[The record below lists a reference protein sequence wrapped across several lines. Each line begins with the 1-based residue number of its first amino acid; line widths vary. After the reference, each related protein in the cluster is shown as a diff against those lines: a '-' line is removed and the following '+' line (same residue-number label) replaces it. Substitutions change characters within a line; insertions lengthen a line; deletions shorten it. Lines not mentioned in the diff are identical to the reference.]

1 MTSNYLSVKGKAKM
15 DLFNQTGYFDTFVSV
30 SNRTNKNRAKKERL
44 QKEYI
49 LPSHNIKH
57 PKETIP
63 FLKQLLEEHKKGV
76 DVKAIL
82 FGVSKQLLGM
92 ELAEYKHYD
101 KGFYISVPAKVK
113 QETDLIGSIYQYLT
127 PKDVRLA
134 SGSFYTNES
143 MIEDIV
149 KQLDINETDVVFDPA
164 VGSGNLIFNSK
175 IKHPEQIVGIDYDEI
190 AVFCCK
196 VNYYLKFG
204 NNAPAPK
211 IYQSDFCQFIL
222 KNREQFDYVLCNP
235 PFGATLDV
243 SCLAK
248 MCVATEDSL
257 TYFVIYATPLA
268 KKKAVFILPE
278 SVINVKK
285 HTDLRKW
292 ILDNNYLTEIKSYG
306 ANFSGTMFPII
317 TLTLDKNNKA
327 DSFKYDSDK
336 IKTST
341 IKDIPFYYFR
351 PINDQTEVLIKK
363 VFDKKTQSL
372 KGSLF
377 GLGVVT
383 GDNKNKV
390 FSVKTDGL
398 EPVITGKDIT
408 KYKIAKPTKY
418 IKYDRNNL
426 QQVAPDSLYRSKEKI
441 IYKTVSRDMIFAL
454 DTTGTLTLNSA
465 NFFIPQNLTISNKCL
480 VALLNSSLYNKL
492 NKLLYGEN
500 KISRTNLENLPLPD
514 IDKQMQNQIE
524 KFIDNEEYSKVETI
538 INGIF
543 GL

>member
-1 MTSNYLSVKGKAKM
+1 M
-15 DLFNQTGYFDTFVSV
+15 DLFNQTGYSDEFVSV

-44 QKEYI
+44 RKEYT

-57 PKETIP
+57 SKETVP
-63 FLKQLLEEHKKGV
+63 FLKKLLEEHKKGM

-82 FGVSKQLLGM
+82 FAVSRELLGI
-92 ELAEYKHYD
+92 ELPEYKHYD
-101 KGFYISVPAKVK
+101 KGFKVSIPK
-113 QETDLIGSIYQYLT
+113 HTLQETDLIGSIYQYLT
-127 PKDVRLA
+127 PKDIRLA

-149 KQLDINETDVVFDPA
+149 KRLDISETDVVFDPA

-204 NNAPAPK
+204 NDAPAPK

-222 KNREQFDYVLCNP
+222 KNKEQFDYVLCNP

-248 MCVATEDSL
+248 MCITTEDSL
-257 TYFVIYATPLA
+257 TYFVIYGAPLA

-292 ILDNNYLTEIKSYG
+292 ILQNNYLSEIRSYG
-306 ANFSGTMFPII
+306 ANFSGTMFPIV

-327 DSFKYDSDK
+327 DTFIYDSDK
-336 IKTST
+336 IKTAT
-341 IKDIPFYYFR
+341 IKDMPFCYFR
-351 PINDQTEVLIKK
+351 PINCQNENLIKK

-377 GLGVVT
+377 GLGIVT
-383 GDNKNKV
+383 GDNKSKV
-390 FSVKTDGL
+390 FSTQKDGF
-398 EPVITGKDIT
+398 EPVITGKDIS

-418 IKYDRNNL
+418 IKYDRRSL
-426 QQVAPDSLYRSKEKI
+426 QQVAPDALYRSKEKI

-480 VALLNSSLYNKL
+480 VALLNSPLYNKL
-492 NKLLYGEN
+492 NKILYGEN
-500 KISRTNLENLPLPD
+500 KISRTNLENLPIPD
-514 IDKQMQNQIE
+514 IDKHTQNHIE
-524 KFIDNEEYSKVETI
+524 KLIDTEEFFKIDSI
-538 INGIF
+538 IDGIF